1 MVLLHPGD
9 VRIVRWIA
17 RIYDLNSIAAGGA
30 LLCFMVMFGLLTDA
44 VGGLMFPLALPSMAL
59 EGSPWGIWMLSPL
72 YLLPVRLLAGRV
84 LADRERTAT

>member
-44 VGGLMFPLALPSMAL
+44 VGGLTAR
-59 EGSPWGIWMLSPL
+59 GSCWRSVMEWPNESTPPRCSLRSH
-72 YLLPVRLLAGRV
+72 RV
-84 LADRERTAT
+84 GDPG